1 MKNRSFDIRLTSGEA
16 VVLLELARRLND
28 DEILAAQLN
37 PAEHVVVTN
46 LVEVLEDALY
56 AKGSV
61 S

>member
-46 LVEVLEDALY
+46 LAEVLEDALY

>member
-1 MKNRSFDIRLTSGEA
+1 VKNRTFDIRLSSGEA
-16 VVLLELARRLND
+16 VVLLELARRLSD

-46 LVEVLEDALY
+46 LVEVLENALY
-56 AKGSV
+56 ATGTV